1 MLGPKKK
8 VYGFVSSFMKKIMV
22 SVVQYTLVWFVSEN
36 LTSKVMYFKTLN
48 AYLIPP
54 TGPVW
59 CEISCKH
66 LKAQ

>member
-1 MLGPKKK
+1 MII
-8 VYGFVSSFMKKIMV
+8 KKIMV
-22 SVVQYTLVWFVSEN
+22 SVAQHTPVWFISEN

-48 AYLIPP
+48 AYLISP

-59 CEISCKH
+59 CEISGKH